1 MASISPAGLEDA
13 DDLARIAA
21 AAFDD
26 PWSLDL
32 FRTELQRPGTRALA
46 ARMDG
51 RTVGY
56 ALAWRVL
63 DTAELQS
70 LAVEPASR
78 GRGIARALVGEFID
92 ALRKE
97 GVSRL
102 MLEVRES
109 NRAALALYESFGM
122 RREGRR
128 PGYYS
133 GGEAAVLLGMAL
145 G

>member
-1 MASISPAGLEDA
+1 MASIARAGPADA
-13 DDLARIAA
+13 DDLARVAA

-26 PWSLDL
+26 PWSLER
-32 FRTELQRPGTRALA
+32 FRTELQRSGTRALA
-46 ARMDG
+46 ARVDG

-70 LAVEPASR
+70 LAVEPACR
-78 GRGIARALVGEFID
+78 RRGIARALLAEFID
-92 ALRKE
+92 ALQKE
-97 GVSRL
+97 GASRL

-109 NRAALALYESFGM
+109 NCAALSLYESFAM

-128 PGYYS
+128 PGYYA
-133 GGEAAVLLGMAL
+133 GGESALLLGMAL
-145 G
+145 T